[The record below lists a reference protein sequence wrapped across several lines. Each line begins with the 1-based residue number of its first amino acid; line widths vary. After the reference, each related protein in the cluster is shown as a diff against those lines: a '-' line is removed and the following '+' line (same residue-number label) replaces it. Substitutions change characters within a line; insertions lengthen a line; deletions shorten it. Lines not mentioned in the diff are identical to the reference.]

1 MGIGNMRTGFG
12 GYGQV
17 RSPVQT
23 FVASGSIFDKATG
36 ITASGSTG
44 ALPKVPLTD
53 DERTEVIVERDRLL
67 NQVVP
72 ESEEQA
78 EQARRAANMTYQ
90 RRQQLWSE
98 REQARAELNAHKVR
112 GGFNYQSDLVEELR
126 LQARVNELS
135 GYIQDAARMI
145 RELQAQ
151 AADAENRAARARQRA
166 QRINKLLDDDR
177 DYQQQ
182 SFVQQQSE
190 SEEQAQQREAL
201 IQAVTAE
208 VAANPE
214 AVVQRAYFGDL
225 RESPHRALYLR
236 IAEDLQPGVTDKVL
250 LSAREGMTPEQYDVL
265 VKEAQADLDKLT
277 CQVSRLAKRNQQL
290 VRNVAVGAAV
300 VGAAYFLFRG
310 R

>member
-12 GYGQV
+12 GYGQG
-17 RSPVQT
+17 QA
-23 FVASGSIFDKATG
+23 FVASGSIFDRVAGIAT
-36 ITASGSTG
+36 SGSTG
-44 ALPKVPLTD
+44 SLPKVPLTD
-53 DERTEVIVERDRLL
+53 AERTEIITERDRLL

-78 EQARRAANMTYQ
+78 KQARRAANMTYQ
-90 RRQQLWSE
+90 RRQQLVVE
-98 REQARAELNAHKVR
+98 REQKRQELATYPSGALSFSKQQAYYV
-112 GGFNYQSDLVEELR
+112 LR
-126 LQARVNELS
+126 DEIDTLT

-177 DYQQQ
+177 DYQQR
-182 SFVQQQSE
+182 SFAQQQSE

-201 IQAVTAE
+201 IQQVTAE

-214 AVVQRAYFGDL
+214 SIVQRAYFGDL

-250 LSAREGMTPEQYDVL
+250 LSAKQGMTPEQYDVL
-265 VKEAQADLDKLT
+265 VQEAQADLDKLT
-277 CQVSRLAKRNQQL
+277 GQVTRLAQRNQQL

-300 VGAAYFLFRG
+300 VGAAYFLLRG

>member
-1 MGIGNMRTGFG
+1 MGIGNMRAGFG
-12 GYGQV
+12 GYGQG
-17 RSPVQT
+17 QA
-23 FVASGSIFDKATG
+23 FVASGSIFDRVAGIAT
-36 ITASGSTG
+36 SGSTG
-44 ALPKVPLTD
+44 SLPKVPLTD
-53 DERTEVIVERDRLL
+53 AERTEIITERDRLL

-78 EQARRAANMTYQ
+78 KQARRAANMTYQ
-90 RRQQLWSE
+90 RRQQLVAE
-98 REQARAELNAHKVR
+98 RVAVQRDFDTFKVR
-112 GGFNYQSDLVEELR
+112 PYHYDADTRARDG
-126 LQARVNELS
+126 LQARLIELTDD
-135 GYIQDAARMI
+135 IQDAARMI

-177 DYQQQ
+177 DYQQR
-182 SFVQQQSE
+182 SFAQQQSE

-201 IQAVTAE
+201 IQTVTAE

-225 RESPHRALYLR
+225 RESPHRALYLQ

-250 LSAREGMTPEQYDVL
+250 LSAKQGMTPEQYDVL
-265 VKEAQADLDKLT
+265 VQEAQADLDKLT
-277 CQVSRLAKRNQQL
+277 GQVTRLAQRNQQL